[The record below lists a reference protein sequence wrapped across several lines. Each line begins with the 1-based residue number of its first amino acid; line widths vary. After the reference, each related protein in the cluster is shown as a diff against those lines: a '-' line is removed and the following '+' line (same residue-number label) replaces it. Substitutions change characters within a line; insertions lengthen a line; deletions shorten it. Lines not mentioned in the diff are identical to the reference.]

1 MNQNQNM
8 SADIN
13 ISKFII
19 RNTFAFRCYQSVLNM
34 MPICKHLVFFLSIA
48 YIYPFRDVGSEKNQ
62 QVQDN
67 CSAANSNDG
76 VEKIKVTNV
85 FFPINV
91 SAAVTKSITIVS
103 VPDDVQ
109 RIYCCNCL
117 LYTSPSPRDLST
129 SRMPSSA

>member
-1 MNQNQNM
+1 MDSFLKSKLMNQNQNM

-76 VEKIKVTNV
+76 VEKIKNNLIRDRDWVCGRV
-85 FFPINV
+85 SLQFPG
-91 SAAVTKSITIVS
+91 A
-103 VPDDVQ
+103 P
-109 RIYCCNCL
+109 
-117 LYTSPSPRDLST
+117 PRKV
-129 SRMPSSA
+129 

>member
-8 SADIN
+8 STDIN

-19 RNTFAFRCYQSVLNM
+19 RNTFAFEFGIYQSVLNM
-34 MPICKHLVFFLSIA
+34 MPIFKHLVFFLSIA
-48 YIYPFRDVGSEKNQ
+48 YIYLFRDVGSEKNH

-67 CSAANSNDG
+67 CSAANGNDG

-103 VPDDVQ
+103 VPDDVH
-109 RIYCCNCL
+109 RIYCFKWE
-117 LYTSPSPRDLST
+117 
-129 SRMPSSA
+129 